1 MVVGSVMTDLTTFAK
16 RIPEAGETLVGTSFQ
31 TGFGGKGANQA
42 VMARLWDAEVA
53 IVCCVGEDSYGDA
66 AIANFAEQG
75 IDTSYARRVNSP
87 SGVAAIWVD
96 AKGMN
101 RIIIIPGSN
110 GELNEQQATEA
121 IDRGRAPAVVL
132 GQLETPQEAT
142 AAAFK
147 AGRERGAINILNPAP
162 AAQILPELLA
172 VTDWLIPNEIEFAA
186 LSGAHDADPDNDD
199 ALRRV
204 AGAVGCRLLVTLGEA
219 GAVLTGADGRLYR
232 TPAAATDVVDTTG
245 AGDAFV
251 GSFAYALAAGLEERS
266 AMRIAVAAA
275 SDSTQRAGTQSS
287 FPNPEACQALLA
299 QI

>member
-1 MVVGSVMTDLTTFAK
+1 MVVGSVMTDLTAFAK
-16 RIPEAGETLVGTSFQ
+16 RIPETGETLVGASFQ

-42 VMARLWDAEVA
+42 VMARLWKAEVT
-53 IVCCVGEDSYGDA
+53 IVCCVGDDSYGNA
-66 AIANFAEQG
+66 AIANFAERE
-75 IDTSYARRVNSP
+75 IDTSYIRRVDSP
-87 SGVAAIWVD
+87 SGVASIWVD

-110 GELNEQQATEA
+110 EELSAQQATEA
-121 IDRGRAPAVVL
+121 INGERAPAVVL

-147 AGRERGAINILNPAP
+147 AGRERGAVNILNPAP

-172 VTDWLIPNEIEFAA
+172 VTDWLIPNEVEFAA
-186 LSGAHDADPDNDD
+186 LSVARGADLSNDD
-199 ALRRV
+199 ALLRV

-219 GAVLTGADGRLYR
+219 GAALAGMDGRVYR
-232 TPAAATDVVDTTG
+232 RPAAALDAVDTTG

-251 GSFAYALAAGLEERS
+251 GSFAYALAAGLEERR
-266 AMRIAVAAA
+266 AMRLALAVA
-275 SDSTQRAGTQSS
+275 SDSTLRAGTQSS
-287 FPNPEACQALLA
+287 FPDPEACQTLLA